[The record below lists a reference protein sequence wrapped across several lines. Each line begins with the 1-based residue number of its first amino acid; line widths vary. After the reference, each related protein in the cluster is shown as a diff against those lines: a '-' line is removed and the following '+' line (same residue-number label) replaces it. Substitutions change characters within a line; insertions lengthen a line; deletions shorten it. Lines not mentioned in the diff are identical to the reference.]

1 MQCSVYRLP
10 FARLEGS
17 LCPKS
22 SAVALLV
29 KVLCVPQAYHLH
41 DLGKKHNFASHCSV
55 YRLPFARLEG
65 SLCPKNS
72 AVALLVKVLCVP
84 QAYHLHDLGKK
95 HNFASH
101 LFAAVAVHSLAV
113 LVAVVAVPAQS
124 QQEYRHVRNFEFAFW
139 VVPSHTWQKWKLCCL

>member
-22 SAVALLV
+22 SAA
-29 KVLCVPQAYHLH
+29 
-41 DLGKKHNFASHCSV
+41 
-55 YRLPFARLEG
+55 
-65 SLCPKNS
+65 
-72 AVALLVKVLCVP
+72 ALLVKVLCVP

-101 LFAAVAVHSLAV
+101 LLIEIERRAEQFDCRRPLCNKRQCICGPANTSVLRNPVALKFKP
-113 LVAVVAVPAQS
+113 VANII
-124 QQEYRHVRNFEFAFW
+124 Y
-139 VVPSHTWQKWKLCCL
+139 